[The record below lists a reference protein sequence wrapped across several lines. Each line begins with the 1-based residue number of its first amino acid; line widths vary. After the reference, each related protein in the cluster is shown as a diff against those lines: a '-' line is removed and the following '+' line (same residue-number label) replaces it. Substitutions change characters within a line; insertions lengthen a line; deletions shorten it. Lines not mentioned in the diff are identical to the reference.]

1 MNTQTSPT
9 AKTYLTIFGWLA
21 FLTLLEI
28 GAASLGLPRAPLALF
43 LVATAIAK
51 ATLIALYFMHLRFE
65 HRFVWLLP
73 CIPVLIAL
81 VFILALFP
89 DIVFHLTHR
98 IRM

>member
-1 MNTQTSPT
+1 MNAKMSPT
-9 AKTYLTIFGWLA
+9 SKTYAAIFGWLA
-21 FLTLLEI
+21 FLTVLEI
-28 GAASLGLPRAPLALF
+28 GAASLGLPRVPLAIF
-43 LVATAIAK
+43 LVATSIAK

-65 HRFVWLLP
+65 HRFVWFLP

>member
-1 MNTQTSPT
+1 MNPKTSPT
-9 AKTYLTIFGWLA
+9 SKTYVAIFGWLA

-28 GAASLGLPRAPLALF
+28 GAASLGFPRMPLAFF

-51 ATLIALYFMHLRFE
+51 AAIIAFYFMHLRFE

-73 CIPVLIAL
+73 GIPVLIAL
-81 VFILALFP
+81 VFILVLFP

-98 IRM
+98 IRL